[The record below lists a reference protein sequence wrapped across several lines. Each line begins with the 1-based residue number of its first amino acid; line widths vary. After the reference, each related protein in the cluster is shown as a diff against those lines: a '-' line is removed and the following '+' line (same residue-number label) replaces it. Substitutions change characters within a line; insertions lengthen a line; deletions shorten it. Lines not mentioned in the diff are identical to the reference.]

1 MYNFVVNLVEIW
13 NSKVYN
19 VFMEFESWEV
29 KSN

>member
-19 VFMEFESWEV
+19 VFMELKSWEV
-29 KSN
+29 KLN

>member
-19 VFMEFESWEV
+19 VFMELESWAV

>member
-19 VFMEFESWEV
+19 VFMELESWEA

>member
-19 VFMEFESWEV
+19 VFMELKSWEV

>member
-1 MYNFVVNLVEIW
+1 MYNFVVNLFEIW

-19 VFMEFESWEV
+19 VFMELESWEV